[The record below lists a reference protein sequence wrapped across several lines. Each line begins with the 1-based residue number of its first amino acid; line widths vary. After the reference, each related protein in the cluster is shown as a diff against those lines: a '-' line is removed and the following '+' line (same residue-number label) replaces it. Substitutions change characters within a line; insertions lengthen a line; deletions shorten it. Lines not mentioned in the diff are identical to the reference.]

1 MNVNSIAR
9 KSLLSVAALGLVLT
23 IAAPSYAG
31 QFQRNHPR
39 RAEVNA
45 RDNAAQRRLNRN
57 YGNLGGH
64 YNQLSRE
71 DRNIHRQQRAEAR
84 ANGGHITRGE
94 QNQLNREENH
104 LDRQINRDRR

>member
-9 KSLLSVAALGLVLT
+9 KSLLSVAALGLFFT

-39 RAEVNA
+39 RAEVLS

-64 YNQLSRE
+64 YGQLSRE
-71 DRNIHRQQRAEAR
+71 DRSIRRQERNDAR
-84 ANGGHITRGE
+84 ANGGHLTRAE
-94 QNQLNREENH
+94 QNHLNREESH
-104 LDRQINRDRR
+104 LNRQINKDKR